1 MIVGDIAGKGTIYD
15 DSGKAIVE
23 PDEDLLDFFKGKT
36 RSWVAEYQEKIKE
49 VNLTGAQKLYFN
61 GEFIITNKRILFLAE
76 PKHFTEE
83 SISIGFLG
91 GSTEDFQHV
100 MDRSNITKEKNGR
113 FYLQIGWQEIEKIR
127 IGPVNS
133 YVYLKLDGNKSF
145 KFVFDKETGRR
156 LKQIVGKILNLK

>member
-15 DSGKAIVE
+15 NSGKAIVE
-23 PDEDLLDFFKGKT
+23 PDEDLLDFFKGRT
-36 RSWVAEYQEKIKE
+36 RSWIAEYQEKIKE

-61 GEFIITNKRILFLAE
+61 GEFTITNKRILFLAE
-76 PKHFTEE
+76 PRHFTDE
-83 SISIGFLG
+83 SISMGFLG

-100 MDRSNITKEKNGR
+100 VNRSNITKENNGR
-113 FYLQIGWQEIEKIR
+113 FYLQIGWEEIEKIR

-133 YVYLKLDGNKSF
+133 YIYLKLDGDRSF

-156 LKQIVGKILNLK
+156 LKNIVGKMLNMK